1 VSGERVERVDRHRG
15 GVRVGVW
22 TTYDH
27 AGHPSTVPDLGEG

>member
-27 AGHPSTVPDLGEG
+27 GDDPHALTDLGEG